1 MAFRDN
7 EGYLH
12 AHDGVFNSENAI
24 MFSILDHKL
33 SGSLPPWVLMYNYLE
48 NCARAKRDTKYKL
61 SHDNLTACYSVG
73 LEYSSQCKKA
83 RKDLN
88 SWHPREWAYYNLVEG
103 KDFLG
108 INRLII
114 SLVMFIS
121 CARKYKRRTYG
132 NGNKVKLI
140 ATDSKI
146 LAWLRFSRLDMPIT
160 QKICEYFIVKYFGDW
175 KGVFEVYF
183 DKNHPLL
190 KYDRDCYNV

>member
-1 MAFRDN
+1 VYRDS

-12 AHDGVFNSENAI
+12 AHEGVFNSENAI
-24 MFSILDHKL
+24 MFSILYHKV
-33 SGSLPPWVLMYNYLE
+33 SGSLAPWVIVHDYLH
-48 NCARAKRDTKYKL
+48 NCARVKRDTKYKL
-61 SHDNLTACYSVG
+61 SHDNLTACYS
-73 LEYSSQCKKA
+73 LNATFPETCKVA
-83 RKDLN
+83 RKKLN
-88 SWHPREWAYYNLVEG
+88 SWHPREWAYYNIVQGRDILY
-103 KDFLG
+103 
-108 INRLII
+108 INRFII
-114 SLVMFIS
+114 SVIMIIS
-121 CARKYKRRTYG
+121 CARKYKYRTYG

-140 ATDSKI
+140 ATDSKL